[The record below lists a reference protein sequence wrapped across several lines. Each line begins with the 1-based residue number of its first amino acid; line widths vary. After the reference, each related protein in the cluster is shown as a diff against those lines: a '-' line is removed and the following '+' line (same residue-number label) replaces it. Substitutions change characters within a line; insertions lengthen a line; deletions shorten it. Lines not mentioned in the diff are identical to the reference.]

1 MTELERDLE
10 RYFYAAV
17 LRAGGRAFKLTG
29 TKGIPD
35 RLVLAPGGRVLLVE
49 LKTETGRREPA
60 QRALALKALLQQE
73 VAVSVLY
80 GRPDVD
86 SWVAHDFG
94 RETPAGA
101 RPWHVDRATPQT
113 R

>member
-1 MTELERDLE
+1 MLERDLE
-10 RYFYAAV
+10 RYFYGAV

-49 LKTETGRREPA
+49 LKTETGQRDPA
-60 QRALALKALLQQE
+60 QRALALKAAAQQQ
-73 VAVSVLY
+73 VLVSVLY
-80 GRPDVD
+80 GRADVD
-86 SWVAHDFG
+86 AWVAGDFG
-94 RETPAGA
+94 RERPAES
-101 RPWHVDRATPQT
+101 RPWHHDRDIPQT